1 MRRLAAVYG
10 GSAPHHRALNEP
22 KYARWLADRLYLP
35 ELPDADLSEYA
46 GLIVPER
53 LHAGRLHAARP
64 RLLEMLERGGTVV
77 LFGEQAVCARQPQG
91 WLPGLDWEYRPTNY
105 WWWLEP
111 GATSGLRAHHPEHDL
126 WRHLTLK
133 DATWHQ
139 HGFYRAPRG
148 ADVLISSDDG
158 GSILYIDRVSTP
170 GTLLVAALDP
180 MYHFGSYFMPATE
193 RFLDKFMPWLAEG
206 TMTSTPRSSDAA
218 QETHDEQRA

>member
-22 KYARWLADRLYLP
+22 KYARWLADCIYLP
-35 ELPDADLSEYA
+35 ELPNADLTEYD
-46 GLIVPER
+46 GVIVPER

-64 RLLEMLERGGTVV
+64 RLLEMLERAGTVV
-77 LFGEQAVCARQPQG
+77 LFGEQPVCARQPRG

-111 GATSGLRAHHPEHDL
+111 GATSGLRAQHPEHDL

-139 HGFYRAPRG
+139 HGVYRAPPG
-148 ADVLISSDDG
+148 ADVLISTDDG
-158 GSILYIDRVSTP
+158 GAILYIDRVSTP

-206 TMTSTPRSSDAA
+206 EIRGSSDAP
-218 QETHDEQRA
+218 QETHGAQHG